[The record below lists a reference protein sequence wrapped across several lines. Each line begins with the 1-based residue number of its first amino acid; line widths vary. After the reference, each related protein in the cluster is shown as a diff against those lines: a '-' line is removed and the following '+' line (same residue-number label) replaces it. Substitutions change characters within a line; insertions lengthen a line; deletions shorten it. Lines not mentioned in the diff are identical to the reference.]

1 MRRSL
6 FLKFIAAYLAFGVLG
21 FCVVSTISSRM
32 TYNYLMHEQASTLYH
47 EATLIATTYS
57 NTPNAQ
63 ISEESINGQLKAVAT
78 FLDVDIWLADRNGT
92 IISDSNQESRKGS
105 SIESF
110 DPTQSGSG
118 LYLTGRYNNM
128 FTEDMLTV
136 TAPITGNF
144 TTRGYVIIHMPIRLI
159 LSSQFEILNIVY
171 ITSLIIFLLSL
182 LIMAVFYV
190 IVYRPLRR
198 IAEGATRYAAGD
210 YKYNIAI
217 DAQDEMGYLAETL
230 NFMSDEI
237 SKVDDYQKQF
247 IANISHDFRSP
258 LTSIKGYL
266 EAILDGTIPPDLEEK
281 YLRRI
286 IMETDRLR
294 KLTESMLSLN
304 SIDQKGFLTRINFD
318 INRVIKDV
326 CASFEVICKQKG
338 LTFELTFAEKKEM
351 VYADYSKIQQ
361 VLYNLID
368 NALKFSHENS
378 VIGIQTRIKGNRV
391 FISVKDSGI
400 GIPKESLN
408 KIWERFYKTD
418 LSRGK
423 DKQGTGL
430 GLAIVKS
437 IISAHGENIDVIST
451 EGAGTEFIFS
461 LPIATAETAE
471 TALEEHRAS
480 DAKNT

>member
-1 MRRSL
+1 MKRSL
-6 FLKFIAAYLAFGVLG
+6 FLKFIIAYLLFGVLG
-21 FCVVSTISSRM
+21 FFVVSTISSKM
-32 TYNYLMHEQASTLYH
+32 TYDYLTHEQANTLYN

-57 NTPNAQ
+57 DSTTTLFT
-63 ISEESINGQLKAVAT
+63 EENINEQLRAVST
-78 FLDVDIWLADRNGT
+78 FLDVDIWLVDRSGKIT
-92 IISDSNQESRKGS
+92 SDSDQDARLGTV
-105 SIESF
+105 IEGF
-110 DPTQSGSG
+110 DPTQSGNG
-118 LYLTGRYNNM
+118 RYLTGHFHGM
-128 FTEDMLTV
+128 FDEEVLTV
-136 TAPITGNF
+136 TAPITRDY
-144 TTRGYVIIHMPIRLI
+144 TTRGYVLIHMPVQNI
-159 LSSQFEILNIVY
+159 LSSQYEILNIVY

-182 LIMAVFYV
+182 LILLVFYF

-198 IAEGATRYAAGD
+198 ITIGATKYAAGD
-210 YKYNIAI
+210 YSYRIKTA
-217 DAQDEMGYLAETL
+217 AKDEMGYLAETL

-266 EAILDGTIPPDLEEK
+266 EAILDGTIPQELEEK

-286 IMETDRLR
+286 ISETERLH

-304 SIDQKGFLTRINFD
+304 SIDQKGFLSRTNFD

-326 CASFEVICKQKG
+326 CASFEVICNQKDIV
-338 LTFELTFAEKKEM
+338 FELTFAAKKEM
-351 VYADYSKIQQ
+351 VYADYPKIQQ

-368 NALKFSHENS
+368 NALKFSNPNS
-378 VIGIQTRIKGNRV
+378 VISIQTRIKGNKV
-391 FISVKDSGI
+391 FVSVKDTGI
-400 GIPKESLN
+400 GIPKNAIN
-408 KIWERFYKTD
+408 KIWDRFYKTD

-437 IISAHGENIDVIST
+437 IISAHGENIDVVST

-461 LPIATAETAE
+461 LPIATEETAGE
-471 TALEEHRAS
+471 AMS
-480 DAKNT
+480 Q